1 MKVDA
6 FLDVLTALFCVCIL
20 VTSSV
25 SLHPGLQGG
34 SSASYSSQE
43 NTVAAIVQRAA
54 AEAAARSSRQ
64 SSVDVAR
71 QPLQLPVSSLGQVP
85 NSFCWLLSFC
95 DVQHL

>member
-1 MKVDA
+1 M
-6 FLDVLTALFCVCIL
+6 LSLMSYLFINYAILCLCIL
-20 VTSSV
+20 VTSLV

-85 NSFCWLLSFC
+85 DSFC
-95 DVQHL
+95 